1 MTMRK
6 TQLDS
11 DIKTAKKMRLPWWGV
26 LCVILAAIPVAWL
39 FDHLGRFD
47 LAMPTMSSIAVLG
60 LVIAIE

>member
-26 LCVILAAIPVAWL
+26 LCVILAAIPVVWL